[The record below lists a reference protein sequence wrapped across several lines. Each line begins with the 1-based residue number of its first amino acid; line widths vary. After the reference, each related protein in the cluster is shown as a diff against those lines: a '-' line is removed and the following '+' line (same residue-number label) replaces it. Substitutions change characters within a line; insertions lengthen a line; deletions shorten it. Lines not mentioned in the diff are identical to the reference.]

1 MIKLNFYEE
10 SGSLFVYGVLGRL
23 EQVFKNIF
31 DNAISFSP
39 KNGVI
44 TVKVEKKD
52 NMATIIVEDE
62 GPGLNEESLEKIF
75 ERFYTDR
82 DKLNEFGKNTGLGL
96 NIAQSII
103 KQHGGQ
109 ILVSNLR
116 RDDKVVG
123 SSFQIIIPII

>member
-1 MIKLNFYEE
+1 
-10 SGSLFVYGVLGRL
+10 
-23 EQVFKNIF
+23 
-31 DNAISFSP
+31 
-39 KNGVI
+39 
-44 TVKVEKKD
+44 
-52 NMATIIVEDE
+52 MAAIIVEDE

-109 ILVSNLR
+109 ILVSNLK
-116 RDDKVVG
+116 RDDKVIG
-123 SSFQIIIPII
+123 SCFQIIIPII